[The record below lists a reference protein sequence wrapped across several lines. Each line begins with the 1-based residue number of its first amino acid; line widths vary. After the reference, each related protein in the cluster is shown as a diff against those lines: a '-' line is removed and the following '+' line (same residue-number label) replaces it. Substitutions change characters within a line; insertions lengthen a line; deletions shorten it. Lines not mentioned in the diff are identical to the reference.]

1 MVCAIEILETPKLK
15 DPILIEGLP
24 GIGFVA
30 NISALHLIKELNAKL
45 FARIVSASFQDIS
58 ITADSGTA
66 RSPVNELYYVKRAES
81 EHDLI
86 IWYGNTQALTT
97 FGQYELCGK
106 ILDIVEKLGCHFLIS
121 IGGYK
126 KTEVKQIP
134 VIYSASSDKE
144 TMDSILNF
152 GTKIMTGHIFG
163 LAGLLIGMGKL
174 RNMKGF
180 SILVETQG
188 MYPDSRAARYALNI
202 LDKYL
207 NLNIKLVD
215 LDKTTSKTKKLLE
228 DFGIIKKI
236 SEVKKKEDQQMRW
249 FI

>member
-1 MVCAIEILETPKLK
+1 MVCTVELLENPQLK

-30 NISALHLIKELNAKL
+30 NISALHLINKLNATL

-58 ITADSGTA
+58 ITTDSGKSS
-66 RSPVNELYYVKRAES
+66 SPINELYYVKRS
-81 EHDLI
+81 DSKHDLI

-106 ILDIVEKLGCHFLIS
+106 ILDIIENLGGHFLIS

-126 KTEVKQIP
+126 KAEEKQIP
-134 VIYSASSDKE
+134 IVYSASTDKE
-144 TMDSILNF
+144 TM
-152 GTKIMTGHIFG
+152 GTIQKLGAKIMTGHIFG

-180 SILVETQG
+180 SVLVETQG
-188 MYPDSRAARYALNI
+188 MYPDSKAARYALKI
-202 LDKYL
+202 LCKYL
-207 NLNIKLVD
+207 NLDIKLTD
-215 LDKTTSKTKKLLE
+215 LDKTTSNTKKLLE

-236 SEVKKKEDQQMRW
+236 SKEKKKEDQQMRW

>member
-1 MVCAIEILETPKLK
+1 MVCTIELLENPKLK

-66 RSPVNELYYVKRAES
+66 RSPINELYYVKRAECKN
-81 EHDLI
+81 DLI
-86 IWYGNTQALTT
+86 IWYGNTQALST

-106 ILDIVEKLGCHFLIS
+106 ILDIAENLGCHFLIS

-126 KTEVKQIP
+126 KTEAKQIP
-134 VIYSASSDKE
+134 VIYSASTDKK
-144 TMDSILNF
+144 TMDTILNL

-188 MYPDSRAARYALNI
+188 MYPDSVAARYALNM

-207 NLNIKLVD
+207 NLSIKLVD
-215 LDKTTSKTKKLLE
+215 LNKTTSNTKKLLE

-236 SEVKKKEDQQMRW
+236 SKEKKKEDQQTRW

>member
-1 MVCAIEILETPKLK
+1 MVCTIEILETPKLK

-45 FARIVSASFQDIS
+45 FARIVSASFQDVA
-58 ITADSGTA
+58 ITADQGKTH
-66 RSPVNELYYVKRAES
+66 SPINELYYVKRNED
-81 EHDLI
+81 HQDLI

-106 ILDIVEKLGCHFLIS
+106 ILDIIGTLGCKFLIS

-126 KTEVKQIP
+126 KNDAQQIP
-134 VIYSASSDKE
+134 VIYCAATDKKI
-144 TMDSILNF
+144 MDDILNL

-163 LAGLLIGMGKL
+163 LAGLLIGMGRL
-174 RNMKGF
+174 RGMKGF
-180 SILVETQG
+180 SILVETRG
-188 MYPDSRAARYALNI
+188 IYPDAKAARYALDI
-202 LDKYL
+202 LNNYL
-207 NLNIKLVD
+207 NLNVNFSN
-215 LDKTTSKTKKLLE
+215 LDKTTRNTKKILE
-228 DFGIIKKI
+228 DFGIIRKI
-236 SEVKKKEDQQMRW
+236 SQEKKKEDQQMRW

>member
-1 MVCAIEILETPKLK
+1 MGLSIEIFKKPKLK

-30 NISALHLIKELNAKL
+30 NISALHLIKQLNAKL
-45 FARIVSASFQDIS
+45 FARMVSASFQDIS
-58 ITADSGTA
+58 ITANSGRA
-66 RSPVNELYYVKRAES
+66 RSPINELYYVKRNNVDR
-81 EHDLI
+81 DLI

-106 ILDIVEKLGCHFLIS
+106 VLDIVSKMGCNFLIS

-126 KTEVKQIP
+126 KNEAKRIP
-134 VIYSASSDKE
+134 TIYSAATDKE
-144 TMDSILNF
+144 TMKTVLNM
-152 GTKIMTGHIFG
+152 GTKVMVGHIFG

-180 SILVETQG
+180 SLLVETQG
-188 MYPDSRAARYALNI
+188 MYPDSKAAKYALN
-202 LDKYL
+202 LLNEYL
-207 NLNIKLVD
+207 TLRIDLTDLN
-215 LDKTTSKTKKLLE
+215 KTTDYTKKLLE
-228 DFGIIKKI
+228 DFGIIRKI
-236 SEVKKKEDQQMRW
+236 SEEKKREDQQMRW

>member
-1 MVCAIEILETPKLK
+1 MVCAIEILEKPQLK

-30 NISALHLIKELNAKL
+30 NISALHLIKKLKAKL

-58 ITADSGTA
+58 ITADLGSA
-66 RSPVNELYYVKRAES
+66 RSPVNELYYAQRNNGD
-81 EHDLI
+81 HDLI

-106 ILDIVEKLGCHFLIS
+106 VIDIVVKLGCRFLIS

-126 KTEVKQIP
+126 KNEAKQVP
-134 VIYSASSDKE
+134 VIYSAATDKE
-144 TMDSILNF
+144 TMNTVLNL
-152 GTKIMTGHIFG
+152 GTKVMVGHIFG
-163 LAGLLIGMGKL
+163 LAGLLIGMGRL

-180 SILVETQG
+180 SLLVETQG
-188 MYPDSRAARYALNI
+188 MFPDSKAARYALNV
-202 LDKYL
+202 LNKYL
-207 NLNIKLVD
+207 NLKVD
-215 LDKTTSKTKKLLE
+215 FKDLNKTADNTKKLLE
-228 DFGIIKKI
+228 DFGIIRKI
-236 SEVKKKEDQQMRW
+236 AEEKKKEDQQMRW

>member
-1 MVCAIEILETPKLK
+1 MVCAIELLKTPKLK

-45 FARIVSASFQDIS
+45 FARIVSASFQDVA
-58 ITADSGTA
+58 ITADQGKTH
-66 RSPVNELYYVKRAES
+66 SPINELYYVKRNGKD
-81 EHDLI
+81 HDLI

-106 ILDIVEKLGCHFLIS
+106 VLDIAEKLGCNFLIS

-126 KTEVKQIP
+126 KNDIQKSP
-134 VIYSASSDKE
+134 VVYSAATDKE
-144 TMDSILNF
+144 TMDSVLNL

-174 RNMKGF
+174 RKMKGF

-188 MYPDSRAARYALNI
+188 MFPDSKAAQCALGIINH
-202 LDKYL
+202 YL
-207 NLNIKLVD
+207 HLNVNLKDI
-215 LDKTTSKTKKLLE
+215 DKTTKNTQKLLE
-228 DFGIIKKI
+228 DFGIIRKI
-236 SEVKKKEDQQMRW
+236 SKEKKKEDQQMRW

>member
-1 MVCAIEILETPKLK
+1 MVCAIELFEIPKLK
-15 DPILIEGLP
+15 NPILIEGLP

-30 NISALHLIKELNAKL
+30 NISALHLINNLKANL
-45 FARIVSASFQDIS
+45 FGRIVSASFQDVA
-58 ITADSGTA
+58 ITADLGKAS
-66 RSPVNELYYVKRAES
+66 SPINELYYVKRPRKK
-81 EHDLI
+81 HDLI

-106 ILDIVEKLGCHFLIS
+106 VLDIVEKLGCNFLIS

-126 KTEVKQIP
+126 KNDIQKSPLV
-134 VIYSASSDKE
+134 YSAATDKE
-144 TMDSILNF
+144 TMDSILNLR
-152 GTKIMTGHIFG
+152 TKIMTGHIFG

-188 MYPDSRAARYALNI
+188 LYPDSKAAKCALERINQ
-202 LDKYL
+202 YL
-207 NLNIKLVD
+207 HMNVTLKDI
-215 LDKTTSKTKKLLE
+215 DKTTKTTQKLLE
-228 DFGIIKKI
+228 DFGIIRKI
-236 SEVKKKEDQQMRW
+236 SKEKKKEDQQMRW

>member
-1 MVCAIEILETPKLK
+1 MVCSIEILKNPKLK

-30 NISALHLIKELNAKL
+30 NISALHLINKLKAKL
-45 FARIVSASFQDIS
+45 FGKIVSASFQDVA
-58 ITADSGTA
+58 ITADLGKAS
-66 RSPVNELYYVKRAES
+66 SPINELYYVQRPRKKN
-81 EHDLI
+81 DII

-106 ILDIVEKLGCHFLIS
+106 VLDIAEKLGCNFLIS

-126 KTEVKQIP
+126 KNDIQNNP
-134 VIYSASSDKE
+134 VVYSAATDKE
-144 TMDSILNF
+144 TMDSMLNL

-174 RNMKGF
+174 RKMKGF

-188 MYPDSRAARYALNI
+188 MYPDSKAAKCALEIINH
-202 LDKYL
+202 YL
-207 NLNIKLVD
+207 HLNVNLKDI
-215 LDKTTSKTKKLLE
+215 DKTTKNTQKLLE
-228 DFGIIKKI
+228 DFGIIRKI
-236 SEVKKKEDQQMRW
+236 SKEKKKEDQQMRW

>member
-1 MVCAIEILETPKLK
+1 MVCTIEILEKPQLK

-30 NISALHLIKELNAKL
+30 NISALHLIKKLNATL
-45 FARIVSASFQDIS
+45 FAKIVSASFQDIS

-66 RSPVNELYYVKRAES
+66 RSPVNELYYAKRNNGD
-81 EHDLI
+81 HDLI

-106 ILDIVEKLGCHFLIS
+106 VIDIVAKLGCRFLIS

-126 KTEVKQIP
+126 KNEPKQVP
-134 VIYSASSDKE
+134 VIYSAATDKK
-144 TMDSILNF
+144 TMNTVLNL
-152 GTKIMTGHIFG
+152 GTKIMVGHIFG
-163 LAGLLIGMGKL
+163 LAGLLIGMGRL

-180 SILVETQG
+180 SLLVETQG
-188 MYPDSRAARYALNI
+188 MYPDSKAARYALSVLN
-202 LDKYL
+202 KYL
-207 NLNIKLVD
+207 NLNVD
-215 LDKTTSKTKKLLE
+215 FHDLNKTADKTKKLLE
-228 DFGIIKKI
+228 DFGIIRKI
-236 SEVKKKEDQQMRW
+236 TEEKKKEDQQMRW

>member
-1 MVCAIEILETPKLK
+1 MVCAIELLKTPKLK

-45 FARIVSASFQDIS
+45 FARIVSASFQDVA
-58 ITADSGTA
+58 ITADQGKTH
-66 RSPVNELYYVKRAES
+66 SPINELYYVKRNGKI
-81 EHDLI
+81 HDLI

-106 ILDIVEKLGCHFLIS
+106 VLDIVGSLGSRFLIS

-126 KTEVKQIP
+126 KNDVQKVP
-134 VIYSASSDKE
+134 VIYSAATDKE
-144 TMDSILNF
+144 TMDEILTL

-180 SILVETQG
+180 SILVETRG
-188 MYPDSRAARYALNI
+188 MYPDPKAARFALEVLN
-202 LDKYL
+202 KYL
-207 NLNIKLVD
+207 NLNLKYSNF
-215 LDKTTSKTKKLLE
+215 DKTTKNKKKILE
-228 DFGIIKKI
+228 DFGIIRKI
-236 SEVKKKEDQQMRW
+236 SEEKKKEDQQMRW